1 MMVPEVRER
10 SLQAFYPELA
20 RLGAEDA
27 VAAGDVLWKEG
38 DTGDEVVFVLDGVL
52 EVLHELGEGEVSI
65 LRTMESGS
73 VVGEIAMT
81 DGRAR
86 SATVRAQTDARVLRI
101 PAPDFRLL
109 LKRRPEVLEQLY
121 WLQVERVRSLTRQVS
136 RTQKTAITDRLTSL
150 YNFGFFRERLAIEL
164 ERARAT
170 GDPVSL
176 VIFDIDH
183 FKRYNDTNGH
193 PEGNVVL
200 AGVAEIVK
208 GSGRRG
214 DVMAR
219 YGGEEFVA
227 LLYGASRE
235 EAAAFAE
242 AVREGVSS
250 REFPGGRTQPGGRVT
265 VSAGAATFP
274 ADAET
279 DTGLI
284 EAADANL
291 YRAKEA
297 GRNRVVADAAGEAS
311 R

>member
-1 MMVPEVRER
+1 VRER
-10 SLQAFYPELA
+10 SLQAFYPELT

-27 VAAGDVLWKEG
+27 IAAGDVLWKEG

-52 EVLHELGEGEVSI
+52 EVLHELGEGEVAI

-81 DGRAR
+81 DGRSR

-109 LKRRPEVLEQLY
+109 LRRRPDVLEQLY

-164 ERARAT
+164 ERAKAT

-200 AGVAEIVK
+200 AGVAGIVK
-208 GSGRRG
+208 AAGRRG

-235 EAAAFAE
+235 EAIAFAE
-242 AVREGVSS
+242 SVREGVAT
-250 REFPGGRTQPGGRVT
+250 REFAGGKAQPGGRVT
-265 VSAGAATFP
+265 VSAGTATFP
-274 ADAET
+274 ADAGT
-279 DTGLI
+279 DAALI
-284 EAADANL
+284 EAADQNL
-291 YRAKEA
+291 YRAKEG
-297 GRNRVVADAAGEAS
+297 GRNRVVAGEV
-311 R
+311 RPEPR